1 MYYRLIGCLRTQKS
15 SLNNA
20 VTVVVTDT
28 TMELKFMAVLVLTV
42 ILLLLDL
49 LLNSLNKVDAVN
61 ENHVN
66 LIC

>member
-1 MYYRLIGCLRTQKS
+1 M
-15 SLNNA
+15 NA
-20 VTVVVTDT
+20 VTVVK
-28 TMELKFMAVLVLTV
+28 LQFMAVLVLTV

-49 LLNSLNKVDAVN
+49 LLNSLNKADAIN